1 MTEITSMDSESDGW
15 VQFTIYGEPASK
27 ANSRRIVFNPMSLKP
42 MVVKSKKALT
52 YWHHATLQLPRI
64 KPLEGT
70 LKVTI
75 QMFYADERSD
85 MDESVILDLMQNR
98 YTGKGK
104 ARRLCWTGIYDNDRQ
119 VRERHV
125 YHRIDADNP
134 RAVILVERI

>member
-1 MTEITSMDSESDGW
+1 MDSESDGW
-15 VQFTIYGEPASK
+15 VQFTILGEPASK
-27 ANSRRIVFNPMSLKP
+27 ANSRRIVVNPNSLKP

-70 LKVTI
+70 LKVTM
-75 QMFYADERSD
+75 QLFYANERSD
-85 MDESVILDLMQNR
+85 LDESVLLDLMQNR

-104 ARRLCWTGIYDNDRQ
+104 DRRLCWTGIYDNDRQ

-125 YHRIDADNP
+125 YHRIDPINP